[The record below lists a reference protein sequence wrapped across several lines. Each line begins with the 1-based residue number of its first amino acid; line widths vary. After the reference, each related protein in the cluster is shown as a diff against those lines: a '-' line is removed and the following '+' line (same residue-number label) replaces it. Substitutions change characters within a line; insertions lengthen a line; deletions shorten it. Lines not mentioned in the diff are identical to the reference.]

1 MKNLSYFFFIGL
13 MGLLLTACGGGPPA
27 PPTAIPPSVAQP
39 EQPSPELSRSQPVF
53 NSANASPTVIIVQD
67 APETISALADAEGG
81 TPEPIQLQFKIPPS
95 AMGIATGGTTVV
107 DEPGGSVLATVPAG
121 STLTVTGR
129 SADGDFLAVY
139 DDSGLYG
146 WVAAGSLKLFGA
158 EDLTIVEGAI
168 SPAPV
173 VTLMAE
179 AMQPLETSAIDD
191 AIQAM
196 MQATPVVVAT
206 PQP

>member
-1 MKNLSYFFFIGL
+1 
-13 MGLLLTACGGGPPA
+13 
-27 PPTAIPPSVAQP
+27 
-39 EQPSPELSRSQPVF
+39 
-53 NSANASPTVIIVQD
+53 
-67 APETISALADAEGG
+67 
-81 TPEPIQLQFKIPPS
+81 
-95 AMGIATGGTTVV
+95 MGIATGGTTVV

-139 DDSGLYG
+139 DDSGIYG

-158 EDLTIVEGAI
+158 EDLTVVEGAI

-196 MQATPVVVAT
+196 MQATPVIVAT